1 LLIWAEYVGKLNFYL
16 SAVNAQLKHVQDQPG
31 IDILLCKTPNKVMVE
46 YALENIFSP
55 LGVSEYQITSAV
67 PEDLMGSLPSIEAL
81 EQELGESMN
90 G

>member
-1 LLIWAEYVGKLNFYL
+1 
-16 SAVNAQLKHVQDQPG
+16 
-31 IDILLCKTPNKVMVE
+31 MVE
-46 YALENIFSP
+46 YALENISSP

-67 PEDLMGSLPSIEAL
+67 PEDLKGSLPSIEAM